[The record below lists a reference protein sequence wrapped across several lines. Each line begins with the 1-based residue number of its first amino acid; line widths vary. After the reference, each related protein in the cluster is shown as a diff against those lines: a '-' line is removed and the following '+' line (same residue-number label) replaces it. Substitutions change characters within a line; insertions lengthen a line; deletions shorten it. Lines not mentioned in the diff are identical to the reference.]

1 MLFFVNIKFCI
12 NIYSILI
19 FWEGT
24 FLKTL
29 GIRVEPK
36 CVHYSVVEYSDDLIA
51 FKTVDSLTVPL
62 ALDIPRSLS
71 FIRTSLISLIEEY
84 EITKAGIK
92 VLEGN
97 TQSLAKSKFRLNVE
111 GVIQELFANSTVN
124 DYVCLTKNSLASL
137 LEANV
142 EAITE
147 LIEGNRNDLEIEN
160 WEDYQK
166 NQREAIITAI
176 ATVYI

>member
-1 MLFFVNIKFCI
+1 MR
-12 NIYSILI
+12 
-19 FWEGT
+19 
-24 FLKTL
+24 TL

-36 CVHYSVVEYSDDLIA
+36 CVHYSVVENNGDSITL
-51 FKTVDSLTVPL
+51 KTVDSLTVPL
-62 ALDIPRSLS
+62 ALDTPRSLS

-97 TQSLAKSKFRLNVE
+97 TRSLSQSKFRLNVE

-124 DYVCLTKNSLASL
+124 DYVCATKNSLASL
-137 LEANV
+137 LDADV
-142 EAITE
+142 EEITE
-147 LIEGNRNDLEIEN
+147 LIEGERNVFELES
-160 WEDYQK
+160 WETYQK
-166 NQREAIITAI
+166 IQREAIITAI